1 MIGYA
6 LRRVLSAI
14 PIALIAI
21 TACFFILRL
30 APGGPFDTGR
40 QLPPNT
46 MANLRAYYNLDQPLI
61 SQYLIYLGRLVQGDL
76 GPSMVYDDFSVSQML
91 GIGLPFTMMLGF
103 SAFLVATVVG
113 LIAGAIAG
121 AFVPG
126 RQRMGCIGTMLVG
139 IVGGILGGFL
149 WVNLLGQ
156 PEASGW
162 LGALVIAT
170 VGAVIVLFVLRG
182 MTGRD

>member
-1 MIGYA
+1 M
-6 LRRVLSAI
+6 
-14 PIALIAI
+14 PE
-21 TACFFILRL
+21 
-30 APGGPFDTGR
+30 
-40 QLPPNT
+40 
-46 MANLRAYYNLDQPLI
+46 
-61 SQYLIYLGRLVQGDL
+61 
-76 GPSMVYDDFSVSQML
+76 L
-91 GIGLPFTMMLGF
+91 GIFGWIII
-103 SAFLVATVVG
+103 G

-126 RQRMGCIGTMLVG
+126 KQRMGCIGTMLVG

-149 WVNLLGQ
+149 WVNVLGQ